1 MYTYTQKMYKA
12 EHKKVLWMAEG
23 SQLYQAGWPWGLCHQ
38 LRGVVSDLGV
48 PSVLVSHPTWFYLS
62 GLFLEWLFFSLHL
75 SRLSACRGELPG
87 IYMI

>member
-1 MYTYTQKMYKA
+1 MCMYTQKMYKA

-23 SQLYQAGWPWGLCHQ
+23 SGLYQAGWPWGLCHQ

-62 GLFLEWLFFSLHL
+62 GLFLEWLF
-75 SRLSACRGELPG
+75 SAFICPDYQHAEESCLVFT
-87 IYMI
+87 